1 MSSPF
6 VMTPEI
12 ALKSQIKKL
21 SQKREIEKLRT
32 ENRIKISEFVMIN
45 MWRKLYEN
53 GLFEEVDV
61 WYYLKSIEKIY
72 WHGNS
77 RFLGI
82 KTTIANYT
90 MKQGARKGK
99 TIRAHFSCY
108 GEFLQEAKK
117 DDVPKFYTDD
127 FKITEEQFDIDYKNL
142 EDYDIMDIE
151 QIFIPKKQED
161 DSRFIT
167 MSSQYDILFS

>member
-6 VMTPEI
+6 VMTTEI

-72 WHGNS
+72 WNGNS

-82 KTTIANYT
+82 KTTIENYT
-90 MKQGARKGK
+90 MKQGPRKGK
-99 TIRAHFSCY
+99 TIRAHFNYY
-108 GEFLQEAKK
+108 GHFIQEAKK
-117 DDVPKFYTDD
+117 GAVPSFYTGD
-127 FKITEEQFDIDYKNL
+127 FIITEEKFDIDYKNL

-151 QIFIPKKQED
+151 QIFTPKKQL
-161 DSRFIT
+161 RI
-167 MSSQYDILFS
+167 